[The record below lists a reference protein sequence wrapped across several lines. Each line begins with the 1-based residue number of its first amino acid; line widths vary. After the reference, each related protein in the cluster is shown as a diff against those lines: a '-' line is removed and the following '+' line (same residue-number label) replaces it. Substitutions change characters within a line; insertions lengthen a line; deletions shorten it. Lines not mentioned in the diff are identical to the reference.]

1 MKEVMTTLW
10 KDANYKPQLP
20 YIVNQFITEYDIA
33 KANINVLLYKKAITE
48 DQYNELYNSEKD
60 YREIRI
66 GLMERYNPK
75 ISEIKAQGIME
86 FRKMF
91 CEANELQDQDILTI
105 KNDAIYVIGKFPINT
120 KFYNITFV
128 RKCTYTL
135 FMLLDK
141 LEVYYGCDPITGY
154 EVIDIKGINDN
165 TLLLH
170 KDYMITFL
178 CDVFYKLQNGAP
190 QDAANT
196 CSDFLEKYL
205 RLELDVGF
213 YREFNSR
220 SQYRFDS
227 SVSSFYFDH
236 IEQDQLK
243 NINTDVNLS
252 IIRSL
257 MGHVYDITRNKLG

>member
-1 MKEVMTTLW
+1 MTNLW
-10 KDANYKPQLP
+10 KETNYKPQLP
-20 YIVNQFITEYDIA
+20 YIINQFITEYDIS
-33 KANINVLLYKKAITE
+33 KANINILLYKEIITKE
-48 DQYNELYNSEKD
+48 LYDELYNAEKK
-60 YREIRI
+60 YREII
-66 GLMERYNPK
+66 VGLMERNNPA
-75 ISEIKAQGIME
+75 ISDIKAKGIME
-86 FRKMF
+86 FRKIF
-91 CEANELQDQDILTI
+91 CESNELEDQDILTI
-105 KNDAIYVIGKFPINT
+105 KNDAIYVIGKFPSYTN
-120 KFYNITFV
+120 FHNIVFV
-128 RKCTYTL
+128 KKHTYTL

-141 LEVYYGCDPITGY
+141 LEVYYLYDPISGC
-154 EVIDIKGINDN
+154 EVIDVKGINDN

-170 KDYMITFL
+170 REYMITFL

-227 SVSSFYFDH
+227 VTSSFYFDS
-236 IEQDQLK
+236 ITREQLK
-243 NINTDVNLS
+243 EINTDVNLY
-252 IIRSL
+252 IIRNL